1 MEISSCT
8 KIILGRLQKLEPE
21 NAQRIMGY
29 LLLSHTQEEMIDYA
43 IGPDSQIHEL
53 INEAKACLAS
63 SVNVAAS
70 SPTQP
75 HNHSIPGQYVPFSST
90 VSRPFSSSSSL
101 QVAAPSP
108 LWDAYIASEQQQEVA
123 MPNLVL
129 AHPSSVDFSIEDQP
143 EYSSNY
149 LYQDAALACSLG
161 PRSGLRLASGLHE
174 YPLKPCH
181 YYYKGFCRNGNNC
194 RYFHGREISDGFS
207 LSNELDINETVNED
221 HAFGS
226 GSLEKLELEIRE
238 LLLSRNGVPISI
250 ASLPLLYQEKYGRP
264 LQADGYLTESQR
276 HRKAG
281 YSLTKLLGRL
291 KNGIRLVDRAH
302 GQHSVVLTEDALR
315 YMDLRNERNE
325 LLEATAPSCQIYLT
339 FPADST
345 FNEEDVLKYFNK
357 FGPVRDVRIPRQEKR
372 MFGFVSFMYP
382 ETVKLI
388 FSKGF
393 PHFICGSRILV
404 KPYKEKP
411 KLNDRRAVERMEH
424 HPMYYPSHSFE
435 SDVEP
440 PNSNSIPILFG
451 KSRFHSWLGI
461 EEHEHA
467 IEEERRHLLNL
478 QLNPATHTPNFLFSH
493 SLQDLKISDD
503 YLSSP
508 GTATDFRATST
519 GNNHIDQDFDHI
531 ELPDSPFASPH

>member
-411 KLNDRRAVERMEH
+411 KLNDRQRGLWREW
-424 HPMYYPSHSFE
+424 
-435 SDVEP
+435 
-440 PNSNSIPILFG
+440 SIIQCTIL
-451 KSRFHSWLGI
+451 LI
-461 EEHEHA
+461 
-467 IEEERRHLLNL
+467 LLN
-478 QLNPATHTPNFLFSH
+478 QMS
-493 SLQDLKISDD
+493 SLPTLILYQYYLVNQDSIH
-503 YLSSP
+503 
-508 GTATDFRATST
+508 G
-519 GNNHIDQDFDHI
+519 
-531 ELPDSPFASPH
+531 